1 MAIMAQAP
9 CLSDT
14 NFERQSNSE
23 VVIAS
28 AEPRMS
34 NRRSEIVNLAKS
46 RKPELLISLRAH
58 DSPVH
63 VAAER

>member
-23 VVIAS
+23 VIIAS
-28 AEPRMS
+28 PETRMS
-34 NRRSEIVNLAKS
+34 NRLSEIVNLAKS
-46 RKPELLISLRAH
+46 R
-58 DSPVH
+58 
-63 VAAER
+63 